1 MSFLMD
7 RWRRIGARLYLA
19 LGFAVALTLVS
30 GAVGVY
36 YFEQSGDANYQVRS
50 ESVPALE
57 ASWAAAREAERLR
70 NLGLGLVAAESGF
83 QGSES
88 EAVAGSLERL
98 ETALSQVRSVPELA
112 PLTASVSDAAFAGVD
127 LEVIDEL
134 TLSRDELQI
143 ANEAA
148 ADYRLRLAT
157 TTSDIG
163 ESDAALSVLQQ
174 ALQAGEEDSLDGLW
188 DEFSSLYAAGVDPA
202 VASLGEGEGV
212 FFVRGRQ
219 LALEANIRDLALSF
233 DASSATLVN
242 SVSNLLEA
250 SGAQSSESLTLAVS
264 SFDEGRTL
272 LTAISV
278 ISVIAATLAAWLWVG
293 NGMVRRLSRMSER
306 MRRMADGDLE
316 TPVPEVGRDEIGELA
331 AALEV
336 FRQQALE
343 VQRLNLV
350 EQLYEE
356 LRQTNAELERTQA
369 RLVAQE
375 KLAALGELVAGVAH
389 EISNPL
395 NFVTNF
401 SEGSLS
407 LYEELS
413 EMLDTYRE
421 GMSQEDTELLDNI
434 TQELTNSLNRVLAN
448 GGRALAIVERMRALG
463 VIGGEPVMTDLNDVV
478 RTAVQAACTAFS
490 AKIENFTVQPDFDL
504 DPSLGEVP
512 LVEGDFI
519 EAMVNLVSNACQ
531 AMYQKWEASDHEYAP
546 ELVITTRLAD
556 GLAEVRVRDN
566 GTGIADDV
574 IGYIFNP
581 FFTTHAGTLGA
592 GLGLT
597 IAADVA
603 RRLGGDLSVD
613 TLYGEY
619 AEFTMSVP
627 VAAGALQEAAEDQGP
642 GPGRRLEVSH
652 PEQRCCLAHPFR
664 ETRPALLPPQY
675 QVCEHACSKDAG
687 KGLDDDQRGASP
699 GAGRNVAQGV
709 ADARYGVAYYRDRG
723 PLQLAPGRPQ
733 RRFHSAERG

>member
-1 MSFLMD
+1 MVNFFIEK
-7 RWRRIGARLYLA
+7 WRRIGTRLYLA

-57 ASWAAAREAERLR
+57 SSWAAAREAERLR
-70 NLGLGLVAAESGF
+70 SLGLGLIAAESGF
-83 QGSES
+83 QGSEQ
-88 EAVAGSLERL
+88 EAVAESLERL
-98 ETALSQVRSVPELA
+98 ETALNGVRSVPELT
-112 PLTASVSDAAFAGVD
+112 PLTTAVSDAAYD
-127 LEVIDEL
+127 LAQVMDSL
-134 TLSRDELQI
+134 ALNRDELQT
-143 ANEAA
+143 ANESA
-148 ADYRLRLAT
+148 ADYRSRLTAAS
-157 TTSDIG
+157 SDIG
-163 ESDAALSVLQQ
+163 ESEAALSALRQ
-174 ALQAGEEDSLDGLW
+174 ALQVEDDEALQGLW
-188 DEFSSLYAAGVDPA
+188 DEFSNLNAAGIDPA
-202 VASLGEGEGV
+202 VASLGGGEGV
-212 FFVRGRQ
+212 FYVRGWQ
-219 LALEANIRDLALSF
+219 LALESNILSLAESF
-233 DASSATLVN
+233 DASSVTLAN
-242 SVSNLLEA
+242 SVSDMLEA
-250 SGAQSSESLTLAVS
+250 SGSHSSESLRVAVS

-278 ISVIAATLAAWLWVG
+278 TSVIVATLAAWLWVG

-306 MRRMADGDLE
+306 MRRMAGGDLE

-331 AALEV
+331 NALEV
-336 FRQQALE
+336 FRLQALE

-350 EQLYEE
+350 EKLNEE

-375 KLAALGELVAGVAH
+375 KLAALGELVSGVAH

-434 TQELTNSLNRVLAN
+434 TQEMTSSLNRVLAN

-463 VIGGEPVMTDLNDVV
+463 VIGGEPVMTDLNGVIQS
-478 RTAVQAACTAFS
+478 AVQTACAAFS
-490 AKIENFTVQPDFDL
+490 SRTQNFAVQPTFDL
-504 DPSLGEVP
+504 DPSVGEVP
-512 LVEGDFI
+512 LVEGDFL
-519 EAMVNLVSNACQ
+519 EVMVNLVSNACQ
-531 AMYQKWEASDHEYAP
+531 AMLQKQDASDQPYEP
-546 ELVITTRLAD
+546 ELTITTQLTESAALIRI
-556 GLAEVRVRDN
+556 RDN

-581 FFTTHAGTLGA
+581 FFTTQSGTLGA

-613 TLYGEY
+613 TVYGEY
-619 AEFTMSVP
+619 TEFTMSVP
-627 VAAGALQEAAEDQGP
+627 AAAGALQDAEEDQ
-642 GPGRRLEVSH
+642 EDQ
-652 PEQRCCLAHPFR
+652 E
-664 ETRPALLPPQY
+664 
-675 QVCEHACSKDAG
+675 
-687 KGLDDDQRGASP
+687 DD
-699 GAGRNVAQGV
+699 
-709 ADARYGVAYYRDRG
+709 
-723 PLQLAPGRPQ
+723 
-733 RRFHSAERG
+733 